1 MSIGKKYLLALPI
14 RELVA
19 SAALLAAVACGGKN
33 PAPSGESALPPS
45 LNAAAPLLNSVSAAV
60 PGLSQAQTVLGL
72 GSLFGLAR
80 QKMPADQ
87 YAQVTSTLPGSDA
100 LVSEAMKQGLPSS
113 LGGLADV
120 TGFLAKSGI
129 SVDQVSKMIPVIGNS
144 MAGRVPPEAA
154 TAFFNAL
161 K

>member
-1 MSIGKKYLLALPI
+1 MSIGNLLALPI

-19 SAALLAAVACGGKN
+19 SAALLAAVACGKN
-33 PAPSGESALPPS
+33 SAPSGESALPAS

-60 PGLSQAQTVLGL
+60 PGLSQSQTVLGL

-80 QKMPADQ
+80 QKMSADQ

-100 LVSEAMKQGLPSS
+100 LVTEAMKQGLPSS
-113 LGGLADV
+113 LGGLSDV
-120 TGFLAKSGI
+120 TAFLAKSGI

>member
-1 MSIGKKYLLALPI
+1 MFIGKAHQLALKKG
-14 RELVA
+14 LAA
-19 SAALLAAVACGGKN
+19 SVTLLAAVACGGKN
-33 PAPSGESALPPS
+33 PAPSGESALPAS
-45 LNAAAPLLNSVSAAV
+45 LNAAAPLLNAVSAAV
-60 PGLSQAQTVLGL
+60 PGLSQAQTALGL

-87 YAQVTSTLPGSDA
+87 YAQVTSALPGSDA
-100 LVSEAMKQGLPSS
+100 LVTEAMKHGLPSN
-113 LGGLADV
+113 LGGLPDV

-129 SVDQVSKMIPVIGNS
+129 SVDQVSRMIPAIGNS
-144 MAGRVPPEAA
+144 MAGRVPPETG